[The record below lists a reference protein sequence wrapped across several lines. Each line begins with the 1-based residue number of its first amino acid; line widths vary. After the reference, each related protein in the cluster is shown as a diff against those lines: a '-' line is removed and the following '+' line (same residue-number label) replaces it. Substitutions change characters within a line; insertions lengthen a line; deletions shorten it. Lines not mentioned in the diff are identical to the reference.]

1 MRELTVTVEKCLFED
16 IFDDATHELADLA
29 ARGRIPEWESYDVV
43 KIGRSYPVRDYY
55 ISLHAGPMEA
65 PGPVVAT
72 AYIHIVDGDDQAEVT
87 IIWEET
93 P

>member
-1 MRELTVTVEKCLFED
+1 MRELTVTVKKCLFED

-55 ISLHAGPMEA
+55 ISLHAGPGCR
-65 PGPVVAT
+65 GPVVAT
-72 AYIHIVDGDDQAEVT
+72 AYIHIVDGDGQAEVT

>member
-16 IFDDATHELADLA
+16 IFNDATHELADLA

-65 PGPVVAT
+65 PGPVVAA